1 MEDWTEAFSFA
12 IILSD
17 PVILS
22 DFIGAVIEHQLLS
35 DLQTASLCR
44 ELSLLI
50 HAGVR
55 PGDGLTLLTQEEQD
69 ASLRELLADMAGQT
83 DQGLSLSAAFRNSC
97 RFPVYV
103 TGLLEAGE
111 RTGCTEE
118 ALRALSDYYEHRDR
132 SNRQIRHALTY
143 PVILLLMLV
152 VIVILLSR
160 VLPVFDQVYASL
172 GGRLT
177 GVAGGLLLLGR
188 WLDTAMPALCVLL
201 APVLILLAAF
211 SLNDAFRARVLALWR
226 RRRGDR
232 GILRKLNDAHFA
244 QALSLGLRSGLP
256 MEEAVDLGANLLEE
270 VPAAAE
276 RCRQCRERLAQGA
289 SLADALRDTGTLP
302 AASCR
307 LLALGL
313 RSGSGD
319 TVMEEIARRLSEE
332 ADEALERRVAQ
343 VEPALVLVTSLL
355 VGAILLA
362 VMLPLMHI
370 MTAIG

>member
-1 MEDWTEAFSFA
+1 M
-12 IILSD
+12 
-17 PVILS
+17 
-22 DFIGAVIEHQLLS
+22 EHQLLS

-69 ASLRELLADMAGQT
+69 GTLRQLLADMARQT
-83 DQGLSLSAAFRNSC
+83 DLGLSLSAVFRNSG
-97 RFPVYV
+97 RFPAYV
-103 TGLLEAGE
+103 IGLLEAGE
-111 RTGCTEE
+111 RTGHTEE
-118 ALRALSDYYEHRDR
+118 ALRALADYYEHRDR
-132 SNRQIRHALTY
+132 TDRQIRHALTY
-143 PVILLLMLV
+143 PVILLLLMLV

-188 WLDTAMPALCVLL
+188 WLDAVMPVLCVLL
-201 APVLILLAAF
+201 ALVLLLLAAF
-211 SLNDAFRARVLALWR
+211 SLSDDFRAWVQALWR
-226 RRRGDR
+226 HYRGDR

-256 MEEAVDLGANLLEE
+256 MEEAVDLGANLLSE

-276 RCRQCRERLAQGA
+276 RCHQCREHLAQGA

-332 ADEALERRVAQ
+332 ADDALEHRVAQ
-343 VEPALVLVTSLL
+343 VEPTLVLVTSLL

>member
-1 MEDWTEAFSFA
+1 M
-12 IILSD
+12 
-17 PVILS
+17 
-22 DFIGAVIEHQLLS
+22 EHQLLS

-50 HAGVR
+50 HTGVR

-83 DQGLSLSAAFRNSC
+83 DLGLSLSAAFRDSG

-111 RTGCTEE
+111 RTGHTEE

-143 PVILLLMLV
+143 PVILLLLMLV

-188 WLDTAMPALCVLL
+188 WLDAAMPVLCVLL
-201 APVLILLAAF
+201 ALVLLLLAAF
-211 SLNDAFRARVLALWR
+211 SLSDAFRARVLALWR
-226 RRRGDR
+226 SRRGDR
-232 GILRKLNDAHFA
+232 GILRMLNDAHFA
-244 QALSLGLRSGLP
+244 QALSLGLRSGLR
-256 MEEAVDLGANLLEE
+256 MEEAVDLGANLLSE
-270 VPAAAE
+270 VPAAAD
-276 RCRQCRERLAQGA
+276 RCRQCREHLAQGA

-332 ADEALERRVAQ
+332 ADDALEHRVAQ

>member
-1 MEDWTEAFSFA
+1 M
-12 IILSD
+12 
-17 PVILS
+17 
-22 DFIGAVIEHQLLS
+22 EHQLLS
-35 DLQTASLCR
+35 DLHTASLCR
-44 ELSLLI
+44 ELSLLT
-50 HAGVR
+50 HTGLR
-55 PGDGLTLLTQEEQD
+55 PGDGLTLLAQEEQD
-69 ASLRELLADMAGQT
+69 GAPRELLAAMAGQT
-83 DQGLSLSAAFRNSC
+83 GLGLSLSAAFRDSG
-97 RFPVYV
+97 RFPAYV

-111 RTGCTEE
+111 RTGHTEE

-143 PVILLLMLV
+143 PVILLLLMLV

-188 WLDTAMPALCVLL
+188 WLDAAMPVLCVLL
-201 APVLILLAAF
+201 ALVLILLAAF
-211 SLNDAFRARVLALWR
+211 YLSDAFRTRVLALW

-276 RCRQCRERLAQGA
+276 RCRQCREHLAQGA
-289 SLADALRDTGTLP
+289 NLAAALRDTGTLP

-332 ADEALERRVAQ
+332 ADDALEHRVAQ

>member
-1 MEDWTEAFSFA
+1 M
-12 IILSD
+12 
-17 PVILS
+17 
-22 DFIGAVIEHQLLS
+22 EHQLLS

-83 DQGLSLSAAFRNSC
+83 DLGLSLSAAFRDSG

-111 RTGCTEE
+111 RTGHTEE

-143 PVILLLMLV
+143 PVILLLLMLV

-188 WLDTAMPALCVLL
+188 WLDAAMPVLCVLL
-201 APVLILLAAF
+201 ALVLLLLAAF
-211 SLNDAFRARVLALWR
+211 SLSDAFRARVLALWR
-226 RRRGDR
+226 SRRGDR
-232 GILRKLNDAHFA
+232 GILRMLNDAHFA

-256 MEEAVDLGANLLEE
+256 MEEAVDLGANLLSE
-270 VPAAAE
+270 VPAAAD
-276 RCRQCRERLAQGA
+276 RCRQCREHLAQGA

-332 ADEALERRVAQ
+332 ADDALEHRVAQ
-343 VEPALVLVTSLL
+343 VEPALVLVTSLR

>member
-1 MEDWTEAFSFA
+1 M
-12 IILSD
+12 
-17 PVILS
+17 
-22 DFIGAVIEHQLLS
+22 EHQLLS

-69 ASLRELLADMAGQT
+69 TSLRELLADMAGQT
-83 DQGLSLSAAFRNSC
+83 DQGLSLSAAFRNSG

-111 RTGCTEE
+111 RTGHTEE

-143 PVILLLMLV
+143 PVILLLLMLV

-188 WLDTAMPALCVLL
+188 WLDTAMPVLCVLL
-201 APVLILLAAF
+201 ALVLILLAAF
-211 SLNDAFRARVLALWR
+211 SLNDAFRTRVLALWR

-276 RCRQCRERLAQGA
+276 RCRQCREHLAQGA

>member
-1 MEDWTEAFSFA
+1 M
-12 IILSD
+12 
-17 PVILS
+17 
-22 DFIGAVIEHQLLS
+22 EHQLLS

-83 DQGLSLSAAFRNSC
+83 DLGLSLSAAFRDSG

-111 RTGCTEE
+111 RTGHTEE

-143 PVILLLMLV
+143 PVILLLLMLV

-188 WLDTAMPALCVLL
+188 WLDAAMPVLCVLL
-201 APVLILLAAF
+201 ALVLLLLAAF
-211 SLNDAFRARVLALWR
+211 SLSDAFRTRVLALWR

-276 RCRQCRERLAQGA
+276 RCRQCREHLAQGA
-289 SLADALRDTGTLP
+289 NLAAALRDTGTLP
-302 AASCR
+302 AAFCR

-332 ADEALERRVAQ
+332 ADDALEHRVAQ

>member
-1 MEDWTEAFSFA
+1 M
-12 IILSD
+12 
-17 PVILS
+17 
-22 DFIGAVIEHQLLS
+22 EHQLLS

-69 ASLRELLADMAGQT
+69 ASLRKLLADMAGQT
-83 DQGLSLSAAFRNSC
+83 DLGLSLSAAFRDSG

-111 RTGCTEE
+111 RTGHTEE

-143 PVILLLMLV
+143 PVILLLLMLV

-188 WLDTAMPALCVLL
+188 WLDAAMPVLCVLL
-201 APVLILLAAF
+201 ALVLLLLAAF
-211 SLNDAFRARVLALWR
+211 SLSDAFRTRVLALWR

-256 MEEAVDLGANLLEE
+256 MEEAVDLGANLLSE
-270 VPAAAE
+270 VPAAAD
-276 RCRQCRERLAQGA
+276 RCRQCREHLAQGA

-332 ADEALERRVAQ
+332 ADDALEHRVAQ